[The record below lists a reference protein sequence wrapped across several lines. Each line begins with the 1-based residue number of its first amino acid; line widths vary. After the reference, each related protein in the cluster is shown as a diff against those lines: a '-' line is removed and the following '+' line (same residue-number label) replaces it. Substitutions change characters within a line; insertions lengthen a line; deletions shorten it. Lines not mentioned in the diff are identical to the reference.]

1 MIFAALGMALVGLAS
16 SLGLMLVAAVCK
28 ALGQGAGTPSI
39 QAYTVK
45 TLEPARAGVAVSTI
59 QIGQNLGNALAP
71 IGGSFFAESFG
82 YEAMFCGVGLFTL
95 IAGMLLLVWHTRK
108 SQGQLVGE
116 NCR

>member
-1 MIFAALGMALVGLAS
+1 MKARIVRQKRALLWGVDP
-16 SLGLMLVAAVCK
+16 
-28 ALGQGAGTPSI
+28 AG
-39 QAYTVK
+39 
-45 TLEPARAGVAVSTI
+45 EPAVSTI

-95 IAGMLLLVWHTRK
+95 IAGMLLLVWHARK
-108 SQGQLVGE
+108 SHVQLVGE